1 MVSRK
6 RLYQQYSNLRQH
18 KILTY
23 TLAMNFTNG
32 LCRYSRDLSQELSN
46 IQFVSVMVN
55 AQDFPIACSL
65 TDGSI
70 VNVSIAI
77 STPLNPNF
85 SGECNVTVMYVGI
98 AK

>member
-23 TLAMNFTNG
+23 TTTMNFTNG
-32 LCRYSRDLSQELSN
+32 FCRYSRDLSQELVN
-46 IQFVSVMVN
+46 VQFVSVMVN
-55 AQDFPIACSL
+55 ARDFPIACSL

-77 STPLNPNF
+77 SAPLNPNL